1 MHHLTE
7 DVKELLSEARVRLPL
22 LSHHRHDCGEDSG
35 LPKGSAREKICS
47 AYREQGCNSIDTL
60 NLGRKSGRQT
70 GPVLWHDKFRNV
82 S

>member
-35 LPKGSAREKICS
+35 LGQPGSAKEKICS
-47 AYREQGCNSIDTL
+47 AYREQVTCADCHTDIA
-60 NLGRKSGRQT
+60 R
-70 GPVLWHDKFRNV
+70 
-82 S
+82 